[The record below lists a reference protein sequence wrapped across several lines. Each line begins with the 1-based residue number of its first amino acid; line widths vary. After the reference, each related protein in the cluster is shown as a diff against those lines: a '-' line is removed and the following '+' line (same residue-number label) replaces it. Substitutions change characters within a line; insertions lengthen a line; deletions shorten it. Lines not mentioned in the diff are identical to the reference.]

1 MGITFRWVTQEGELD
16 RVAET
21 RMRCYA
27 AAPMDLERFTKGIR
41 LDRRAKLGD
50 FLLADRD
57 GESVGTTTSLSM
69 TMWVRGAPVPCQG
82 VAFVGTVKTHRRG
95 GAAAA
100 SASGQRG
107 IASQLMDH
115 TIRRARE
122 RGEVVSALMPFRASF
137 YEHFGYGLVERRHEW
152 TVPMSI
158 FPTGDFDGFHF
169 ARHNDEDLPAVLAC
183 RQRTVERG
191 HCDIE
196 RTRDAWDAYFKT
208 PVGEFFE
215 VVDRGPDGA
224 VRGYLVFGNEKV
236 DGRTC
241 LRVEEQMYD
250 SLEALRRQFHFLASL
265 KDQYSAAILTL
276 PRDVPLNWMLRETQ
290 LPHRPVEHAVAK
302 VQTITRMQVRV
313 LDPKRFLEPMK
324 LPRGTSGRATVAV
337 HESEGTVSKFRVDV
351 SGGRA
356 QVSTSDASA
365 DVECADK
372 TWAAIAC
379 GEMTASD
386 AQRFGLITAA
396 RPEAA
401 RVLDVLSVGP
411 PPFCAE
417 YF

>member
-1 MGITFRWVTQEGELD
+1 
-16 RVAET
+16 
-21 RMRCYA
+21 
-27 AAPMDLERFTKGIR
+27 
-41 LDRRAKLGD
+41 
-50 FLLADRD
+50 
-57 GESVGTTTSLSM
+57 
-69 TMWVRGAPVPCQG
+69 
-82 VAFVGTVKTHRRG
+82 
-95 GAAAA
+95 
-100 SASGQRG
+100 
-107 IASQLMDH
+107 
-115 TIRRARE
+115 
-122 RGEVVSALMPFRASF
+122 
-137 YEHFGYGLVERRHEW
+137 
-152 TVPMSI
+152 MSI

-183 RQRTVERG
+183 RQRAVERG

-351 SGGRA
+351 SDGRA

-386 AQRFGLITAA
+386 ALRFGLVSAA

-401 RVLDVLSVGP
+401 RVLDVLASGP

>member
-82 VAFVGTVKTHRRG
+82 VAFVGTVKTHRR

-236 DGRTC
+236 DGRTS

-351 SGGRA
+351 SDGRA